1 MLQILTGRLLLFK
14 FNFHM
19 QIYPILQSVIPWFFQ
34 LRTGAKL
41 VKKDL
46 EMPTANFWQVEILN
60 IKYGES
66 VK

>member
-1 MLQILTGRLLLFK
+1 
-14 FNFHM
+14 M

-46 EMPTANFWQVEILN
+46 EMPTTNFWQVEILN

-66 VK
+66 VE